1 MIPCQNKEKIA
12 TSKSIIFVKKY
23 ERIWGTFMAF
33 AFFSINF
40 VFGTVLEFF
49 FNSQKRTIIKRCTLK
64 KEKEKNVWC
73 NWTKPKII
81 NISDSL
87 CFMVFGLDLSIKK
100 DLVPCLFRP
109 KH

>member
-1 MIPCQNKEKIA
+1 MA

-49 FNSQKRTIIKRCTLK
+49 LILK
-64 KEKEKNVWC
+64 K
-73 NWTKPKII
+73 
-81 NISDSL
+81 
-87 CFMVFGLDLSIKK
+87 GQLSKG
-100 DLVPCLFRP
+100 V
-109 KH
+109 H